1 MRLKIIVLI
10 IVIAFFFIYLL
21 IRISNKYK
29 FKNIKKTYSLVVCVY
44 NENIDWLYD
53 EKNTFKYKEIYVYIK
68 NKERAETLLAN
79 NNESNKIK
87 YIQLPNIGSCDFAYL
102 YHIIKNYDNLT
113 DYICFSKGTF
123 KKTIRTYND
132 FNYIIKPMYKLN
144 KNEVKNLQ
152 NFYLNNWDF
161 KFNKNLNFAFEK
173 SEFKN
178 LEHYLLSIFSK
189 EGVDIL
195 FKNYTN
201 IILEGYFNVS
211 KINIHRYDKK
221 IYEKLQVNKG
231 GPNRELD
238 HFHERIWGLLFS
250 NKKKN
255 IDLL

>member
-1 MRLKIIVLI
+1 MQ
-10 IVIAFFFIYLL
+10 
-21 IRISNKYK
+21 ISNKYK
-29 FKNIKKTYSLVVCVY
+29 FKNRTKKTYSLVVCVY

-53 EKNTFKYKEIYVYIK
+53 EKNTFKYNEIYVYIK
-68 NKERAETLLAN
+68 NKERAETFLAN

-132 FNYIIKPMYKLN
+132 FNYIIKPMYKLKQN
-144 KNEVKNLQ
+144 VRRLQ
-152 NFYLNNWDF
+152 NFKLEKYNF
-161 KFNKNLNFAFEK
+161 KFNKNLNFSFEK

-178 LEHYLLSIFSK
+178 LEHYLLSIFNK

-195 FKNYTN
+195 FKNYTT
-201 IILEGYFNVS
+201 IIYGGYFNVS

-250 NKKKN
+250 NKKKKET